1 MKRTLSGVVEIS
13 TAALTVTSQP
23 PVFTGEVGAL
33 EASISF
39 LLNGEA
45 ADITAYTAEMYLFWP
60 ERRQMSEAIEMA
72 VSGSTA
78 VGSFGEELTAL
89 AGAPLFIIQ
98 LTDENGRLIIA
109 CAQPLQITQTRGD
122 VVVTTRPPTPSEIV
136 YIGRSPYVDPT
147 TKEWMQWDTAAGE
160 YVSTGVSTE
169 KAAEDA
175 ESAAERAEGAADALD
190 DLTVGAVTI
199 QPGGVP
205 TATVSDIDGHK
216 HIVFGIVT
224 GDTGATPD
232 MTIGTVQTLPAG
244 SSATASITG
253 TAEDPVLNLGIPKG
267 DQGVKGNTGAT
278 PALSVGTVQ
287 TLGEDDPATVTITG
301 TAENP
306 VLNFGIPQG
315 KTGSASGVYATNVPM
330 SASDP
335 TTVAQ
340 AIAAAGKVETVA
352 GVGVAAGTKNVPL
365 TGADLPMSSSDTT
378 KVSTKLSTLE
388 TGVSVMLRECIEVL
402 LPNVSDSSR
411 TYSVEGIRAA
421 HKLVNDGFA
430 LLSNPAA
437 AGSDLTL
444 TTADDGTITVGG
456 TLTGTTNIK
465 AAFCIKPATVT
476 GTAT

>member
-33 EASISF
+33 EVSVSF
-39 LLNGEA
+39 LMNGEA
-45 ADITAYTAEMYLFWP
+45 ADITAYIAEMYLFWP
-60 ERRQMSEAIEMA
+60 ERRQMSEAVQMA
-72 VSGSTA
+72 VDGATA

-98 LTDENGRLIIA
+98 LTDENGTLIVA
-109 CAQPLQITQTRGD
+109 CAQPLQITQSRGD
-122 VVVTTRPPTPSEIV
+122 VVVTTRPPTPSEVV
-136 YIGRSPYVDPT
+136 YVGRSPYVDPV
-147 TKEWMQWDTAAGE
+147 TKEWMQWDAAAGA
-160 YVSTGVSTE
+160 YVSTGVSTD

-175 ESAAERAEGAADALD
+175 ESAAERAEDAADALD
-190 DLTVGAVTI
+190 DLTVEAVKVAA
-199 QPGGVP
+199 GGTP
-205 TATVSDIDGHK
+205 TATVSDVDGHK

-232 MTIGTVQTLPAG
+232 MKIGTVETLPEG

-253 TAEDPVLNLGIPKG
+253 TAEKPVLSLGIPTGATGAKG
-267 DQGVKGNTGAT
+267 DTGST
-278 PALSVGTVQ
+278 PALSVGTVE
-287 TLGEDDPATVTITG
+287 TLGEDEQATVTITG
-301 TAENP
+301 TEKNP

-365 TGADLPMSSSDTT
+365 TASDIPVSSSDST
-378 KVSTKLSTLE
+378 KISTKLASLE
-388 TGVSVMLRECIEVL
+388 TTASELRILKITFSSFSSLPQTVTNSNITTDMVCIHSELGTPSAQTSDWTVNTDTAGKVAVS
-402 LPNVSDSSR
+402 
-411 TYSVEGIRAA
+411 
-421 HKLVNDGFA
+421 
-430 LLSNPAA
+430 
-437 AGSDLTL
+437 GSISGSTTLTL
-444 TTADDGTITVGG
+444 YLA
-456 TLTGTTNIK
+456 K
-465 AAFCIKPATVT
+465 SR
-476 GTAT
+476 